1 MEPQEKA
8 ILVGIKLPYQTL
20 DQVKESLKEL
30 ANLALTSG
38 AEVLGELVQIRNRY
52 DSRYLIGL
60 GKVEELAET
69 VNVLNANMVIFDD
82 ELTSSQQDKLNRKIG
97 VKVIDRTALILDI
110 FSQHANSYEGKLQVE
125 LAQLNYLLPRLKGR
139 GIEMSRLGGG
149 IGTRGPGETKLEYDR
164 RRMQKRINSLK
175 KEINNLKVHREV
187 QRHGRKRKKIP
198 LVSLVGYTNS
208 GKSTLLNLLCNA
220 NVEVNNKLFVTLDT
234 IIRRRELEGGRVI
247 LFSDTVGFIRKLP
260 HQIVASFRS
269 TLEEVK
275 QADILLHIIDS
286 NHPNMEEQ
294 IETVNKVLEEIGA
307 KNNNILMVFNKID
320 LLERLEL
327 NRLKRKY
334 PEGVFISALKG
345 DGINNLFNGIIEI
358 IDRNTVE
365 IIVSIPYKN
374 SNIISYL
381 HELGEVK
388 EEKYLEDSI
397 KVKVLIP
404 KHSLQ
409 KIESL
414 SIDKIIV
421 AN

>member
-1 MEPQEKA
+1 M
-8 ILVGIKLPYQTL
+8 GIKLPYQTL
-20 DQVKESLKEL
+20 NQVKESLKEL

-38 AEVLGELVQIRNRY
+38 AEVLGELVQIRGRY

-82 ELTSSQQDKLNRKIG
+82 ELTSSQQDKINRKIG

-307 KNNNILMVFNKID
+307 KNNDILMVFNKID

-327 NRLKRKY
+327 NRLKHKY

-345 DGINNLFNGIIEI
+345 DGINNLFDEIIEI

-365 IIVSIPYKN
+365 IIISISYKN

-404 KHSLQ
+404 KHTLQ

-414 SIDKIIV
+414 NIDKIVV

>member
-1 MEPQEKA
+1 M
-8 ILVGIKLPYQTL
+8 GIKLPYQTL

-82 ELTSSQQDKLNRKIG
+82 ELTSSQQDKINRKIG

>member
-1 MEPQEKA
+1 M
-8 ILVGIKLPYQTL
+8 GIKLPYQTL
-20 DQVKESLKEL
+20 NQVKESLKEL

>member
-1 MEPQEKA
+1 M
-8 ILVGIKLPYQTL
+8 GIKLPYQTL
-20 DQVKESLKEL
+20 NQVKESLKEL
-30 ANLALTSG
+30 VNLALTSG
-38 AEVLGELVQIRNRY
+38 AEVVGEVVQIRDRY

-60 GKVEELAET
+60 GKVEELAEA

-187 QRHGRKRKKIP
+187 QRRGRKRKKIP

-260 HQIVASFRS
+260 HQLVASFGS

-294 IETVNKVLEEIGA
+294 IEAVNKVLEEIGA

-327 NRLKRKY
+327 NRLKHKY

-345 DGINNLFNGIIEI
+345 DGINNLFDEIIEI

-365 IIVSIPYKN
+365 IIVSIHYKN

-381 HELGEVK
+381 HKLGEVK

-414 SIDKIIV
+414 NIDKIIV

>member
-1 MEPQEKA
+1 MSE
-8 ILVGIKLPYQTL
+8 II
-20 DQVKESLKEL
+20 
-30 ANLALTSG
+30 
-38 AEVLGELVQIRNRY
+38 QIRDKY

-60 GKVEELAET
+60 GKVEELAEI

-82 ELTSSQQDKLNRKIG
+82 ELTYTQQDKLNMKIG
-97 VKVIDRTALILDI
+97 VKIIDRTALILDI
-110 FSQHANSYEGKLQVE
+110 FAQHAHSYEGKLQVE

-164 RRMQKRINSLK
+164 RKMQKRINLLK
-175 KEINNLKVHREV
+175 NEINDLKVHREV
-187 QRHGRKRKKIP
+187 QRKGRKRKKIP

-208 GKSTLLNLLCNA
+208 GKSTLLNLLCDANA
-220 NVEVNNKLFVTLDT
+220 EVNNKLFVTLDT
-234 IIRRRELEGGRVI
+234 IIRRKELEGGKVI
-247 LFSDTVGFIRKLP
+247 LFSDTVGFIKKLP
-260 HQIVASFRS
+260 HQLVASFRS

-286 NHPNMEEQ
+286 NHSNMEEQ
-294 IETVNKVLEEIGA
+294 IEAVNKVLEEIGV

-327 NRLKRKY
+327 NRLKNKY
-334 PEGVFISALKG
+334 PEGAFISALKG
-345 DGINNLFNGIIEI
+345 EGINNLFDKIIEI
-358 IDRNTVE
+358 IDRNTIK
-365 IIVSIPYKN
+365 IIISIPYEN
-374 SNIISYL
+374 LNIISYL

-388 EEKYLEDSI
+388 EEKYLKDSI
-397 KVKVLIP
+397 IVKVVIP
-404 KHSLQ
+404 KHTLQ

-414 SIDKIIV
+414 NIDKIVI

>member
-1 MEPQEKA
+1 MSE
-8 ILVGIKLPYQTL
+8 II
-20 DQVKESLKEL
+20 
-30 ANLALTSG
+30 
-38 AEVLGELVQIRNRY
+38 QIRDKY

-60 GKVEELAET
+60 GKVEELAEI

-82 ELTSSQQDKLNRKIG
+82 ELTYTQQDKLNRKIG
-97 VKVIDRTALILDI
+97 VKIIDRTALILDI
-110 FSQHANSYEGKLQVE
+110 FAQHAHSYEGKLQVE

-164 RRMQKRINSLK
+164 RKMQKRINLLK
-175 KEINNLKVHREV
+175 NEINDLKVHREV
-187 QRHGRKRKKIP
+187 QRKGRKRKKIP

-208 GKSTLLNLLCNA
+208 GKSTLLNLLCDANA
-220 NVEVNNKLFVTLDT
+220 EVNNKLFVTLDT
-234 IIRRRELEGGRVI
+234 IIRRKELEGGKVI
-247 LFSDTVGFIRKLP
+247 LFSDTVGFIKKLP
-260 HQIVASFRS
+260 HQLVASFRS

-286 NHPNMEEQ
+286 NHSNMEEQ
-294 IETVNKVLEEIGA
+294 IEAVNKVLEEIGV

-327 NRLKRKY
+327 NRLKNKY
-334 PEGVFISALKG
+334 PEGAFISALKG
-345 DGINNLFNGIIEI
+345 EGINNLFDKIIEI
-358 IDRNTVE
+358 IDRNTIK
-365 IIVSIPYKN
+365 IIISIPYEN
-374 SNIISYL
+374 LNIISYL

-388 EEKYLEDSI
+388 EEKYLKDSI
-397 KVKVLIP
+397 IVKVVIP
-404 KHSLQ
+404 KHTLQ

-414 SIDKIIV
+414 NIDKIVI

>member
-1 MEPQEKA
+1 M
-8 ILVGIKLPYQTL
+8 GIKLPYQTL
-20 DQVKESLKEL
+20 NQVKESLKEL

-38 AEVLGELVQIRNRY
+38 AEVLGELVQIRGRY

-82 ELTSSQQDKLNRKIG
+82 ELTYSQQDKINRKIG

-294 IETVNKVLEEIGA
+294 IETVNKVLEEIDA
-307 KNNNILMVFNKID
+307 KNNDILMVFNKID
-320 LLERLEL
+320 LLERSEL
-327 NRLKRKY
+327 NRLKHKY

-345 DGINNLFNGIIEI
+345 DGINNLFDEIIEI

-365 IIVSIPYKN
+365 IIISISYKN

-404 KHSLQ
+404 KHTLQ

-414 SIDKIIV
+414 NIDKIIV

>member
-1 MEPQEKA
+1 M
-8 ILVGIKLPYQTL
+8 GIKLPYQTL

>member
-1 MEPQEKA
+1 
-8 ILVGIKLPYQTL
+8 V
-20 DQVKESLKEL
+20 S
-30 ANLALTSG
+30 
-38 AEVLGELVQIRNRY
+38 EVVQIRDTY

-110 FSQHANSYEGKLQVE
+110 FAQHAYSYEGKLQVE

-164 RRMQKRINSLK
+164 RRMQKRINLLK
-175 KEINNLKVHREV
+175 KEINDLKVHREV
-187 QRHGRKRKKIP
+187 QRQGRKRKKIP

-260 HQIVASFRS
+260 HQLVASFKS

-294 IETVNKVLEEIGA
+294 IEVVNKVLEEIGV

-320 LLERLEL
+320 LLRRLEL
-327 NRLKRKY
+327 NRLKHKY

-345 DGINNLFNGIIEI
+345 DGINNLFDGIIEI

-365 IIVSIPYKN
+365 IIISIPYKK
-374 SNIISYL
+374 SNIIPYL

-404 KHSLQ
+404 KHTLQ

-414 SIDKIIV
+414 NIDKITI

>member
-1 MEPQEKA
+1 M
-8 ILVGIKLPYQTL
+8 GIKLPYHTL
-20 DQVKESLKEL
+20 NQVKESLKEL

>member
-1 MEPQEKA
+1 MA
-8 ILVGIKLPYQTL
+8 IKLPYQTL
-20 DQVKESLKEL
+20 NQVKESLKEL

-38 AEVLGELVQIRNRY
+38 AEVLGELVQIRAKY

-110 FSQHANSYEGKLQVE
+110 FSQHAHSYEGKLQVE

-234 IIRRRELEGGRVI
+234 IIRRRELERGRVI

-260 HQIVASFRS
+260 HQLVASFRS

-275 QADILLHIIDS
+275 QADILLHIINS

-294 IETVNKVLEEIGA
+294 IEAVNKVLEEIGA

-327 NRLKRKY
+327 NRLKHKY

-365 IIVSIPYKN
+365 IIVSIAYKN

-381 HELGEVK
+381 YELGEVK

-397 KVKVLIP
+397 KVRVLIP

-414 SIDKIIV
+414 NIDKIIV